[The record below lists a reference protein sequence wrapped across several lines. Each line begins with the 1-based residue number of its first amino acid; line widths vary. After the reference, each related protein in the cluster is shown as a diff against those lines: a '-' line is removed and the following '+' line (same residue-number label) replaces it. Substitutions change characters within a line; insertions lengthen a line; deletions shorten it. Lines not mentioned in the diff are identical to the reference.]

1 MSSCEDKLTA
11 IVALCENDNTAL
23 CDSIRAINDA
33 EANGVDDLWGKDE
46 NKTFTWQMIGLAL
59 LGLWL
64 CYWVGWFWMAGGLGT
79 TTTTQKIGEKKRR
92 SEA

>member
-1 MSSCEDKLTA
+1 MSSCEAKLSS
-11 IVALCENDNTAL
+11 IVALCDGVTSSL
-23 CDSIRAINDA
+23 CDQILAINDA
-33 EANGVDDLWGKDE
+33 EENAVDDLWGKDE
-46 NKTFTWQMIGLAL
+46 NKTFTWQMIGLAI

-79 TTTTQKIGEKKRR
+79 TTTTQKIGEKKRY